1 LDILRTFDESLNV
14 IVEIFGAEGLRKCI
28 ANGVSFSAAINT
40 KALIDKKAKKGDKM
54 CQEIIDRGGIDFV
67 IIATKA
73 GGGMKKIVEATK
85 VGFSLDDIISRPFLI
100 SNLKK

>member
-1 LDILRTFDESLNV
+1 
-14 IVEIFGAEGLRKCI
+14 
-28 ANGVSFSAAINT
+28 
-40 KALIDKKAKKGDKM
+40 M